1 MGEII
6 MYEYTYNNSLLIEA
20 WEKRLSSPD
29 VQLARYK
36 KLESTRY
43 FHLIVEEIVHPILSD
58 VRIKA
63 FGYNGSTPGPVIVV
77 RQGEWI
83 SLTVENR
90 LKDDTALH
98 VHGLSKP
105 NSQDGVPEIEPNNV
119 KIKPGTSHTYEF
131 YCWQS
136 GTFFYHSSMEF
147 QVSQGLIGAFIVL
160 PLEERL
166 SYNMVPDRDFILLL
180 QQWEIPQQTQ
190 LGKVVP
196 GVFELN
202 KFDRNP
208 NFFTING
215 RAFPNTSPLRV
226 RYGEHIKIR
235 FINKSSQSHSM
246 HTHGHDFI
254 VTNIDGF
261 LRGSMVDDT
270 IDVASGRR
278 IEVDFM
284 TNNPGVWPLN
294 GTKTFHQSNNGVS
307 PGGMIT
313 RIVYTG

>member
-1 MGEII
+1 
-6 MYEYTYNNSLLIEA
+6 MYEYTYNNSSLIDS

-29 VQLARYK
+29 VQLAKYK
-36 KLESTRY
+36 KSDSVRHFYL
-43 FHLIVEEIVHPILSD
+43 VAEEIAHPILSD

-63 FGYNGSTPGPVIVV
+63 LGYNGSTPGPVIVM

-83 SLTVENR
+83 ALTVENR

-136 GTFFYHSSMEF
+136 GTFFYHSSMGF

-160 PLEERL
+160 PIEERL
-166 SYNMVPDRDFILLL
+166 SYEMVPDRDFILLL
-180 QQWEIPQQTQ
+180 QQWEISHQPQV
-190 LGKVVP
+190 GNFAS

-215 RAFPNTSPLRV
+215 KAFPDTSPLLV

-235 FINKSSQSHSM
+235 LINKSSQAHSM
-246 HTHGHDFI
+246 HTHGHDFT
-254 VTNIDGF
+254 VTHIDGF
-261 LRGSMVDDT
+261 PIYSMLDDT
-270 IDVASGRR
+270 INVASGRR
-278 IEVDFM
+278 IELDFM
-284 TNNPGVWPLN
+284 ANNPGIWPLN

-313 RIVYTG
+313 RIIYTE

>member
-1 MGEII
+1 
-6 MYEYTYNNSLLIEA
+6 MYEYTYTENPSLVDD

-29 VQLARYK
+29 VQITKYK
-36 KLESTRY
+36 KSVSVRH
-43 FHLIVEEIVHPILSD
+43 FHLIAEEIVHPILSD

-63 FGYNGSTPGPVIVV
+63 LGYNGSTPGPVIVM

-83 SLTVENR
+83 ALTVENR
-90 LKDDTALH
+90 LNEDTALH
-98 VHGLSKP
+98 VHGLTKP
-105 NSQDGVPEIEPNNV
+105 NPQDGVPEIEPSNV

-136 GTFFYHSSMEF
+136 GTFFYHSSMGF

-160 PLEERL
+160 PIEERL
-166 SYNMVPDRDFILLL
+166 SYNIVPNRDFVLLL
-180 QQWEIPQQTQ
+180 QQWEIPQQSQ
-190 LGKVVP
+190 LGKVAS

-215 RAFPNTSPLRV
+215 KAFPDTSPLLV

-235 FINKSSQSHSM
+235 FINKSSQAHSM
-246 HTHGHDFI
+246 HTHGHDFT
-254 VTNIDGF
+254 VTHIDGF
-261 LRGSMVDDT
+261 PRYSMLDDT
-270 IDVASGRR
+270 INVASGRR
-278 IEVDFM
+278 VEVDFI

-313 RIVYTG
+313 RIVYTE

>member
-1 MGEII
+1 MLN
-6 MYEYTYNNSLLIEA
+6 YEYSHTSLLDV
-20 WEKRLSSPD
+20 WEKRLSAPD
-29 VQLARYK
+29 TYLARHEK
-36 KLESTRY
+36 TDSTRH
-43 FHLIVEEIVHPILSD
+43 FHLVAEEIVHPVLSG

-63 FGYNGSTPGPVIVV
+63 LGYNGSTPGPVIVM

-83 SLTVENR
+83 SLTVENK

-105 NSQDGVPEIEPNNV
+105 NPQDGVPDIEPNNV

-131 YCWQS
+131 FCWQS

-147 QVSQGLIGAFIVL
+147 QVSQGLLGAFIVL
-160 PLEERL
+160 PVEERI
-166 SYNMVPDRDFILLL
+166 SYDMVPNRDFTLVL
-180 QQWEIPQQTQ
+180 QQWEIPQPQ

-196 GVFELN
+196 GLYEPN
-202 KFDRNP
+202 MFDRNP

-215 RAFPNTSPLRV
+215 KAFPDTSPLFV
-226 RYGEHIKIR
+226 KYGEHIKIR

-246 HTHGHDFI
+246 HTHGHDFT
-254 VTNIDGF
+254 VTQIDGF
-261 LRGSMVDDT
+261 PRYSMLDDT
-270 IDVASGRR
+270 IDVPSGKR

-284 TNNPGVWPLN
+284 ANNPGVWPIN

-313 RIVYTG
+313 RLVYA

>member
-1 MGEII
+1 
-6 MYEYTYNNSLLIEA
+6 MYEYTYNNSSLIDA

-29 VQLARYK
+29 VQLAKYK
-36 KLESTRY
+36 KSDSVRHFYL
-43 FHLIVEEIVHPILSD
+43 VAEEIVHPILSD

-63 FGYNGSTPGPVIVV
+63 LGYNGSTPGPVIVM
-77 RQGEWI
+77 RQGEWVA
-83 SLTVENR
+83 LTVENR

-136 GTFFYHSSMEF
+136 GTFFYHSSMGF

-160 PLEERL
+160 PIEERL
-166 SYNMVPDRDFILLL
+166 SYEMVPDRDFILLL
-180 QQWEIPQQTQ
+180 QQWEISHQPQ
-190 LGKVVP
+190 LGNVAS

-215 RAFPNTSPLRV
+215 KAFPDTSPLLV
-226 RYGEHIKIR
+226 QYGEHIKIR
-235 FINKSSQSHSM
+235 LINKSSQAHSM
-246 HTHGHDFI
+246 HTHGHDFT
-254 VTNIDGF
+254 VTHIDGF
-261 LRGSMVDDT
+261 PIYSMLDDT
-270 IDVASGRR
+270 INVASGRR
-278 IEVDFM
+278 IELDFM
-284 TNNPGVWPLN
+284 ANNPGIWPLN

-313 RIVYTG
+313 RIIYTE